1 VDLWSGI
8 LAAAIVLVLGV
19 ALVQLTSRRP
29 APKSAPA
36 KAPSKRPPPTTP
48 SPEAQVEIPSFVDSP
63 VEDPEITVITASPST
78 DADDEDGGTGGG
90 PSRVEVIYE
99 SDAAD
104 EEVTS
109 PGARILVSAWG
120 QSDRGIVR
128 KKNEDSL
135 LVLPEH
141 SVFAVC
147 DGMGGYSGG
156 EVASALAVETL
167 KRAFERSVFEGRT
180 DAPSA
185 VPRRGLELAR
195 AVQMA
200 NQAIFERAK
209 TDPALSQMGTTLVAA
224 RFSPNKQRV
233 YIGHVGDSRCY
244 RLRNG
249 VMRRLTTDHTMA
261 HLGMKGAGAH
271 HLFQAVGVKPQ
282 IQIDLIVDKP
292 KADDI
297 YLLCS
302 DGLSKMATDDEIVAI
317 VREAVL
323 EACVHRL
330 IGLANEHGGKD
341 NVTAVLVKVVERPGS
356 STTTAGSGAPPAH
369 PRAKA

>member
-1 VDLWSGI
+1 MDLWSGI

-141 SVFAVC
+141 SVFAR
-147 DGMGGYSGG
+147 SKI
-156 EVASALAVETL
+156 AWLA
-167 KRAFERSVFEGRT
+167 
-180 DAPSA
+180 
-185 VPRRGLELAR
+185 
-195 AVQMA
+195 
-200 NQAIFERAK
+200 I
-209 TDPALSQMGTTLVAA
+209 
-224 RFSPNKQRV
+224 
-233 YIGHVGDSRCY
+233 
-244 RLRNG
+244 
-249 VMRRLTTDHTMA
+249 
-261 HLGMKGAGAH
+261 
-271 HLFQAVGVKPQ
+271 
-282 IQIDLIVDKP
+282 
-292 KADDI
+292 
-297 YLLCS
+297 
-302 DGLSKMATDDEIVAI
+302 
-317 VREAVL
+317 
-323 EACVHRL
+323 
-330 IGLANEHGGKD
+330 
-341 NVTAVLVKVVERPGS
+341 
-356 STTTAGSGAPPAH
+356 
-369 PRAKA
+369 